1 MKLQDEDYKFIVT
14 ELGLDIDAD
23 IDSTKI
29 VEKYLLEYF
38 PTSRGNV
45 LDKLGNLLK
54 KPCLIAGAGPT
65 LEQDFNDCIEHE
77 IIEKVTNIA
86 VNGTCS
92 LFYQLRIRPQ
102 IVVTDLDGDW
112 DAIVWAIKQ
121 GAVTLIHA
129 HGDNLEIIKAFF
141 KNFRKE
147 LQSKFVWGSTQN
159 DLKTDL
165 FNFGGFTD
173 GDRAIFLCFHFQT
186 PLIGLI
192 GFDFGEKIGKYST
205 LNLYL
210 NKDILKKQKKFK
222 IALSLISKYYYAH
235 KGIRVNLTSRG
246 EKIDGF
252 NNSRIQEFSKVIDK
266 WYERQNK

>member
-1 MKLQDEDYKFIVT
+1 MKLQDEDYEFIVR

-23 IDSTKI
+23 IDSTKQ
-29 VEKYLLEYF
+29 VEKYLREYY
-38 PTSRGNV
+38 PTGKAHV
-45 LDKLGNLLK
+45 LDKLQNLLK
-54 KPCLIAGAGPT
+54 KPCLITGAGSM
-65 LEQDFNDCIEHE
+65 LEQDFNNCIEHG
-77 IIEKVTNIA
+77 ITEKVTNIA
-86 VNGTCS
+86 VDGTCS

-112 DAIVWAIKQ
+112 DAIVWAIKE

-141 KNFRKE
+141 KNFRKD
-147 LQSKFVWGSTQN
+147 LKSKLVWGSTQN
-159 DLKTDL
+159 DLKTTL

-205 LNLYL
+205 INPYL
-210 NKDILKKQKKFK
+210 NKDVLKKQKKFK
-222 IALSLISKYYYAH
+222 IALSLISKYSHIH
-235 KGIRVNLTSRG
+235 KGMRVNLTSRG
-246 EKIDGF
+246 EKIEGF
-252 NNSRIQEFSKVIDK
+252 KDSIVIEFSKVIDE
-266 WYERQNK
+266 WYERQKK